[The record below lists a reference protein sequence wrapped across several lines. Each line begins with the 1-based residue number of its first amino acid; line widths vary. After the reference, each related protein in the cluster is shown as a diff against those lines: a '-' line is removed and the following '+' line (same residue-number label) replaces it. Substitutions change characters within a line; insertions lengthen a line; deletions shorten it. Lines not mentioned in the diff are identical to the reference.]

1 LGNCAPFVVKGFTEK
16 AAALKIHGDKNCV
29 FPFLQHKTLEERAM
43 PGRIFPRVSLPSMIV
58 LILYLASRALIAQSA
73 TGSLG
78 IFEGQSDVGSVTPPG
93 TLIYDS
99 ASRVYTI
106 TAAGANL
113 WSTTDGFHFAWKKVS
128 SDVALTADM
137 NFPETAGNPSPH
149 RKAVLMFRQ
158 TLDAD
163 GLYVDAAQHGSGMTA
178 LQYRRARGATTQDI
192 ELNIDSPHRLRLEK
206 RGDTVTMFLSMG
218 SEPLHQVGASIK
230 LHLDGPFYAGIG
242 VCSHNK
248 DVTEKAAFANVELT
262 ALRPPNAP
270 ANLALYST
278 LQTIGIEDNFRR
290 AMRITTD
297 RARMEAPNW
306 SRDGKSLIFDRDGKL
321 WTISADGGTAIP
333 INTGDATRCTG
344 SHGLSPDGKWLA
356 ISCGMSDKPETR
368 VYIVP
373 SSGGEPRVVTT
384 NPASYFHSWSP
395 DGKTIAFTRPSHGSG
410 NIYAISVEG
419 GEETALTTGSG
430 ISDDPDYSPDGKYI
444 YFNSDRTGSMQI
456 WRMRADGSQPE
467 QVTFDEFQ
475 NWTPHPS
482 PDGKSILVLSYDKD
496 VTGHPANKDI
506 VLRILNVSDGKLR
519 VLVNI
524 VGGSGTD
531 NVPNWAPDGT
541 HFAFVSYQ
549 MLPANDT
556 GSSE

>member
-1 LGNCAPFVVKGFTEK
+1 MRRQIWLPAPTGL
-16 AAALKIHGDKNCV
+16 ALSFC
-29 FPFLQHKTLEERAM
+29 FLTV
-43 PGRIFPRVSLPSMIV
+43 P
-58 LILYLASRALIAQSA
+58 LIAQSS
-73 TGSLG
+73 GNSLG
-78 IFEGQSDVGSVTPPG
+78 IFEGQADVGSVTPPG
-93 TLIYDS
+93 TLAYE
-99 ASRVYTI
+99 APNQVYTI
-106 TAAGANL
+106 GAAGANI
-113 WSTTDGFHFAWKKVS
+113 WSTTDAFHFVWKKVS
-128 SDVALTADM
+128 GDVSLTADM
-137 NFPETAGNPSPH
+137 MFPDTSGHPSPH

-158 TLDAD
+158 SLDAD
-163 GLYVDAAQHGSGMTA
+163 GVYADAAQHGSGMTA
-178 LQYRRARGATTQDI
+178 LQYRRTPGATTQDT

-206 RGDTVTMFLSMG
+206 RGDTIAMFLSMG
-218 SEPLHQVGASIK
+218 NEPLHQVGASIK
-230 LHLDGPFYAGIG
+230 LHFDGPFYAGIG

-248 DVTEKAAFANVELT
+248 DVTEKATFSDVELA
-262 ALRPPNAP
+262 ALTPPTIP
-270 ANLALYST
+270 ATLALYST

-290 AMRITTD
+290 AMVITTE
-297 RARMEAPNW
+297 RAHLEAPNW
-306 SRDGKSLIFDRDGKL
+306 SRDGKSLIFDRDGQL
-321 WTISADGGTAIP
+321 WTIPAEGGKATL
-333 INTGDATRCTG
+333 INTGAATRCTG

-356 ISCGMSDKPETR
+356 ISCSMPDKPETR

-373 SSGGEPRVVTT
+373 SNGGAPRIVTE

-410 NIYAISVEG
+410 NIYAISVDG
-419 GEETALTTGSG
+419 GAETALTTGSG

-456 WRMRADGSQPE
+456 WRMLADGSHPE

-482 PDGKSILVLSYDKD
+482 PDGKSIVILSYNKD

-506 VLRILNVSDGKLR
+506 ALRILNVADGKLR

-524 VGGSGTD
+524 IGGSGSD

-549 MLPANDT
+549 MLPVDDI